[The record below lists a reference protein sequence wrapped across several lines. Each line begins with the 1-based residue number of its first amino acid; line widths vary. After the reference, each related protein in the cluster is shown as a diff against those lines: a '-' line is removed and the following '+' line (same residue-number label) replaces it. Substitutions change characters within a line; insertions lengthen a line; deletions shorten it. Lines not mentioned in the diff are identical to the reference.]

1 MSTFDSAKFGGPFPN
16 ALGTPAY
23 FYLILCYREVVLT
36 EWIKN
41 EQVYLANG
49 LFDQSFHS
57 KLNQFQKPVLE
68 PNELR
73 FSFTFLSLI
82 NPK

>member
-1 MSTFDSAKFGGPFPN
+1 MSTFGSAKFGVPFPN
-16 ALGTPAY
+16 ALVTPAY

-36 EWIKN
+36 EWMKN

-49 LFDQSFHS
+49 SFDQSFHS
-57 KLNQFQKPVLE
+57 KLNQLLKPVLE

-73 FSFTFLSLI
+73 FSFTFLCLI